1 MKNNKIFWIASY
13 PKSGNTWIRSF
24 LSSYLYTADGIFN
37 NFDILD
43 KIIRFESKR
52 FFSNIADSKD
62 ILATPGNISKYWI
75 KAQNQIVSN
84 SNEYVFIKTHN
95 FCGEINNNPFTS
107 SKITKG
113 FIYVVRDP
121 RAVAVSFS
129 KHTNESL
136 DQVIDSMLSDK
147 PRYAMNTGGYPSFYY
162 NWKINYF
169 SWKKFSNLVPSLI
182 IKYED
187 LFNNESFFKITK
199 LLDELKIFK
208 SDSVKTLNAITSTS
222 FLKMSSLEK
231 KFGFEESGKNN
242 FFYKGKK
249 DHWKNILNRK
259 QVERIELNL
268 EKEMKELGYK

>member
-249 DHWKNILNRK
+249 DHWKSILNLK
-259 QVERIELNL
+259 QVKRIELNL

>member
-75 KAQNQIVSN
+75 KAQNKIVSN

-249 DHWKNILNRK
+249 DHWKNILNLK
-259 QVERIELNL
+259 QVKRIELNL

>member
-113 FIYVVRDP
+113 FIYVVRDT

-129 KHTNESL
+129 KHTNDSFV
-136 DQVIDSMLSDK
+136 QVIDSMLSDK

-249 DHWKNILNRK
+249 DHWKNILNLK
-259 QVERIELNL
+259 QVKRIELNL

>member
-249 DHWKNILNRK
+249 DHWKQRWNDFSQGND
-259 QVERIELNL
+259 
-268 EKEMKELGYK
+268 KESNE

>member
-24 LSSYLYTADGIFN
+24 LSSYLYTTDGVFN

-52 FFSNIADSKD
+52 FFSNIVDPKD
-62 ILATPGNISKYWI
+62 ILDKPGNISKYWT

-136 DQVIDSMLSDK
+136 DQAIDSMLSDK
-147 PRYAMNTGGYPSFYY
+147 PRYAMNAGGYPSFYY

-182 IKYED
+182 IKYEN
-187 LFNNESFFKITK
+187 LFEDESFFKITK

-208 SDSVKTLNAITSTS
+208 SDSIKTLNAIRSTS
-222 FLKMSSLEK
+222 FLKMSNLEK

-242 FFYKGKK
+242 FFYKGKT
-249 DHWKNILNRK
+249 DHWKNKLNSK
-259 QVERIELNL
+259 QVKRIELNL
-268 EKEMKELGYK
+268 EKEMKELGYN

>member
-249 DHWKNILNRK
+249 DHWKNILNLK
-259 QVERIELNL
+259 QVKRIELNL

>member
-1 MKNNKIFWIASY
+1 MKKNKIFWIASY

-249 DHWKNILNRK
+249 DHWKNILNPK
-259 QVERIELNL
+259 QVKRIELNL